1 MVNELIEKGEL
12 SREEAGQVMDE
23 LIKRGEE
30 EKTAIHKMVQEEM
43 GKIKKDLS
51 MSTKSELE
59 QLKQRIEE
67 LERRI
72 NQ

>member
-1 MVNELIEKGEL
+1 
-12 SREEAGQVMDE
+12 MDE